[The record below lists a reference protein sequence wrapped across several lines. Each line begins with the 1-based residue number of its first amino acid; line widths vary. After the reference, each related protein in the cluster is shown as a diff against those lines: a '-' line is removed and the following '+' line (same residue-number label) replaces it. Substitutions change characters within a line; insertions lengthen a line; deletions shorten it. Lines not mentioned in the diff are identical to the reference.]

1 MTASADER
9 LRELTVLYELLHT
22 LASTLELPEVLRIVL
37 ARIKALVR
45 AEAISLLLYDEER
58 DELVFAATETL
69 QEDALLGHRIPVA
82 QSLAGFAAR
91 NGRTLIANRVADDAR
106 FYRAVDEA
114 SGFVTRDV
122 LVVPLR
128 RGDVVIGAIELAN
141 RSDGAPY
148 DEGDARRLELLSAA
162 VGDSIEPDELSHR
175 EDRMHEILAR
185 ASLEVPSDGASL
197 LLLDREGRELVF
209 RASRTLRPG
218 VIDGL
223 RLPAGR
229 GIAGWVARHRVP
241 LNLADVGA
249 DPRHEPAIGRSTS
262 LAAKTM
268 ICVPMVSKGRL
279 RGVLQV
285 VNKLGG
291 GEFSEEELHLT
302 ERLAEHAAI
311 AIENASLYRQAYLAS
326 ITDDL
331 TGLGNTRHFH
341 RVLPELLA
349 RGGPLALLVLDLDA
363 FKEVVDR
370 YGHLVGSR
378 VIAAIG
384 RQLAKSL
391 RPSDFAGRFG
401 GDEFVILLP
410 GSDVD
415 DACTLAER
423 LRADVEGYARLEGE
437 DVDVSGVTASIGIA
451 VHPAHAGDSLELFRA
466 ADAAMYEAKR
476 RGKNRVVVAADSQP
490 PKRA

>member
-1 MTASADER
+1 
-9 LRELTVLYELLHT
+9 
-22 LASTLELPEVLRIVL
+22 
-37 ARIKALVR
+37 
-45 AEAISLLLYDEER
+45 
-58 DELVFAATETL
+58 
-69 QEDALLGHRIPVA
+69 
-82 QSLAGFAAR
+82 
-91 NGRTLIANRVADDAR
+91 
-106 FYRAVDEA
+106 
-114 SGFVTRDV
+114 
-122 LVVPLR
+122 
-128 RGDVVIGAIELAN
+128 
-141 RSDGAPY
+141 
-148 DEGDARRLELLSAA
+148 
-162 VGDSIEPDELSHR
+162 
-175 EDRMHEILAR
+175 
-185 ASLEVPSDGASL
+185 VPSGGASL

-423 LRADVEGYARLEGE
+423 LRADVEDYARLEGE
-437 DVDVSGVTASIGIA
+437 DVDVSGGTASIGIA